1 MMKQD
6 FDYDLLVL
14 GGGPGGYVAA
24 IRASRLGLKTAVIE
38 RDKLGGVCLN
48 VGCIPSKSLIHQAK
62 MFDSLGELESLGVTV
77 DRKGLDYK
85 KVYSKS
91 RKAADT
97 LSRGVSYLMK
107 KNGIDVIQAEGMIT
121 GKNEISLSTGRKV
134 TGRFIIIATGSRPK
148 VIPGFEFDEK
158 YVLSSTG
165 ALMLDKLPEKML
177 ILGAGAIGVE
187 FAYIMNSFGVEVVL
201 VELMD
206 RILPLEDEEIS
217 SLLARSFTKAG
228 IKVMTGAKALSVSV
242 EGDKAR
248 VELEDNKGTRSAV
261 TVDKVLVAVGRTP
274 NTDGIGLE
282 NIGIATEKGYIPVG
296 DYYRTSVEGIYAIG
310 DVVNT
315 PLLAHVASKEG
326 EIAAEDIAGISTQK
340 RIDPLS
346 IPGAVYCEP
355 QVASFGL
362 SEWRAKK
369 EGVPYEKASFPYR
382 GAGKS
387 VAVGQPDGFVK
398 VLYDPRTKEL
408 LGAHIIGADAT
419 EIIHELLL
427 IRAAELL
434 PEDVASMVHAHPTI
448 SEVVMEV
455 MRAVEGKAVHV

>member
-1 MMKQD
+1 MKQD